1 MTKGKSKKGKVR
13 YVPPYDKREQHL
25 PGMNYT
31 GPGTNVWR
39 RMSAGVKPIDA
50 LDQLAF
56 THDLFT
62 ETRGPNRS
70 NGERKKL
77 RAADKDLL
85 RGAKRLLKKGYQP
98 AWKAIAVINAMEFML
113 KTGIRG
119 R

>member
-1 MTKGKSKKGKVR
+1 MTKTDKKGKVR

-25 PGMNYT
+25 PGMNYA
-31 GPGTNVWR
+31 GPGTHVWR
-39 RMSAGVKPIDA
+39 RMRAGVKPIDE
-50 LDQLAF
+50 LDQLAY

-62 ETRGPNRS
+62 EIRGPYRS
-70 NGERKKL
+70 KGRRKQL

-85 RGAKRLLKKGYQP
+85 RGAKRLLDKGYKP
-98 AWKAIAVINAMEFML
+98 AWKAIAIIKAMDFML